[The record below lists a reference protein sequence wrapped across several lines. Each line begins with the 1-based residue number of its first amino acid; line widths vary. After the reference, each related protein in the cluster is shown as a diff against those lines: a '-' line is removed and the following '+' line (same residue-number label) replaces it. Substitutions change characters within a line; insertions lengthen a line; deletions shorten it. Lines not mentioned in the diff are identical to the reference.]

1 MNIKIVSTFANIIY
15 IMYTHKHTYNI
26 TLTIAS
32 LAYEYLWPTQTTVSD
47 RKGRQKPVICVI

>member
-1 MNIKIVSTFANIIY
+1 
-15 IMYTHKHTYNI
+15 MYTHKHTYNI